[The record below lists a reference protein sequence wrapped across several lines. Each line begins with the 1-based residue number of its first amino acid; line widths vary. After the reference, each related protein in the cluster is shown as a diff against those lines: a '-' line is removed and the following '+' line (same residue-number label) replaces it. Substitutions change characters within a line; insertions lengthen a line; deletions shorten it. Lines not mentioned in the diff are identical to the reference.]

1 MENDIQRIAANP
13 SHHSQTANMKFIIV
27 TLLIAMLSFCS
38 GLFLPWWGF
47 ALAAFAVSALI
58 PQRPADAFLSGF
70 LALFL
75 LWGGLAWFLDAAN
88 NSILS
93 KKIAM
98 ILPLGGS
105 SWLLILVTALVGAL
119 VGGGAALSAGY
130 LRGRSVATVPAP
142 ESVE

>member
-1 MENDIQRIAANP
+1 
-13 SHHSQTANMKFIIV
+13 MKFITT
-27 TLLIAMLSFCS
+27 TLLIALLSFCS

-47 ALAAFAVSALI
+47 ALIALAVSALL
-58 PQRPADAFLSGF
+58 PQRPIVSFLSGF

-93 KKIAM
+93 EKIAR

-105 SWLLILVTALVGAL
+105 SFLLILVTAVIGAL
-119 VGGGAALSAGY
+119 VGGGAALSGCY
-130 LRGRSVATVPAP
+130 LGRLAVPARTQAGTP
-142 ESVE
+142 GPIEP

>member
-1 MENDIQRIAANP
+1 
-13 SHHSQTANMKFIIV
+13 MKFVV
-27 TLLIAMLSFCS
+27 TILLIALLSFCS

-47 ALAAFAVSALI
+47 ALVAFAVSALL
-58 PQRPADAFLSGF
+58 PQRPLVAFFSGF

-93 KKIAM
+93 AKIAR

-105 SWLLILVTALVGAL
+105 SYLLIGVTALVGAL
-119 VGGGAALSAGY
+119 VGGGAALTGSY
-130 LRGRSVATVPAP
+130 LNRKRLASTL
-142 ESVE
+142 

>member
-1 MENDIQRIAANP
+1 
-13 SHHSQTANMKFIIV
+13 MKFIIT
-27 TLLIAMLSFCS
+27 TLLIALLSFCS

-47 ALAAFAVSALI
+47 ALVALAVSALI
-58 PQRPADAFLSGF
+58 PQRPTVAFISGF

-93 KKIAM
+93 GKVAR

-105 SWLLILVTALVGAL
+105 SVLLILVTALVGAL
-119 VGGGAALSAGY
+119 VGGGAALSGCY
-130 LRGRSVATVPAP
+130 LGRLSAPAHTP
-142 ESVE
+142 AETPGSIEP

>member
-1 MENDIQRIAANP
+1 
-13 SHHSQTANMKFIIV
+13 MKFFIS
-27 TLLIAMLSFCS
+27 TLLIALLSFCS

-58 PQRPADAFLSGF
+58 PQRPVMAFTSGF

-93 KKIAM
+93 SKVAM
-98 ILPLGGS
+98 ILPLRGS
-105 SWLLILVTALVGAL
+105 SFLLILVTAFVGAL
-119 VGGGAALSAGY
+119 VGGMAALAGSY
-130 LRGRSVATVPAP
+130 LKKAA
-142 ESVE
+142 